1 LKWRLDRLR
10 ALGCASASLGAV
22 PLDGG
27 SREAAAAL
35 TCASRAWLSAGS
47 AFFLKEKANNLL
59 KFPQV
64 LLHSRLNCKKNSR
77 RMVAALGFEQQ
88 WDAEPFTGSPV
99 GGDLALKFRCNEM
112 MGGPLPLS
120 FNPVRSF
127 IGVRRSRGSGLRA
140 LLFILECAL
149 GVVAVL
155 VLSALAHWSGWL
167 LPVSVLLFMLIVV
180 PTALLC
186 GFWQAVIVSLSAVL
200 MHSFFTVRQ
209 PLSNTAAD
217 PANSVTLLV
226 FVLVALVVSRLS
238 ARVTGHA
245 REAESWGGQ
254 MRDLYEFTRRTLE
267 MNLHLE
273 PGPQLAELVYET
285 FGLEAVAVF
294 DAELHQVYPV
304 GNWNEDPRE
313 LTQNVYYFGTS
324 DDNPETGL
332 GRRVVRL
339 GAAPVGGL
347 VVRGDTSPLTNN
359 AIASLIAIAFDR
371 YRAFANEN
379 RIETERRTEQLRSTV
394 LDSLAHAYKTPLTA
408 IRAASSGLG
417 EMGHLSEA
425 QAELV
430 ALIDEQAGL
439 LGNLTTRLLT
449 TARLDA
455 GEVTIHSTP
464 VGVATLIEEVV
475 ASLGDRV
482 ASMKVAIDIPDE
494 HLVVHCD
501 RQLMVMLLTQ
511 YIDNACKYSIFGAP
525 ITVRATRSR
534 TEVIFSVHSRG
545 PVIPINDRER
555 IFDRYYRSTAYSNRA
570 AGTGIGLSVAKRVAL
585 IHGGSVWVTSD
596 EMDGTTFFA
605 AIPATARKRVS

>member
-1 LKWRLDRLR
+1 MFL
-10 ALGCASASLGAV
+10 SL
-22 PLDGG
+22 
-27 SREAAAAL
+27 
-35 TCASRAWLSAGS
+35 
-47 AFFLKEKANNLL
+47 
-59 KFPQV
+59 
-64 LLHSRLNCKKNSR
+64 
-77 RMVAALGFEQQ
+77 
-88 WDAEPFTGSPV
+88 
-99 GGDLALKFRCNEM
+99 
-112 MGGPLPLS
+112 
-120 FNPVRSF
+120 NPVRFFAGS
-127 IGVRRSRGSGLRA
+127 RSSRGSGLRA

-149 GVVAVL
+149 GIVAVL
-155 VLSALAHWSGWL
+155 VVSALAHWAGWL

-180 PTALLC
+180 PIALLC

-294 DAELHQVYPV
+294 DAELHQVYPL
-304 GNWNEDPRE
+304 GDWNEDPRE
-313 LTQNVYYFGTS
+313 LAQNVYYFGTS
-324 DDNPETGL
+324 DDNPESGL

-339 GAAPVGGL
+339 GAAPVGSL

-408 IRAASSGLG
+408 IRAAASGLG

-430 ALIDEQAGL
+430 ALIDEQAGQ

-455 GEVTIHSTP
+455 GEVTIHATP
-464 VGVATLIEEVV
+464 VGVAAMIEEVV

-482 ASMKVAIDIPDE
+482 ASMKIAIDVPDE
-494 HLVVHCD
+494 RLVLHCD

-511 YIDNACKYSIFGAP
+511 YIDNACKYSIFGVP

-534 TEVIFSVHSRG
+534 AEVIFSVHSRG

-555 IFDRYYRSTAYSNRA
+555 IFDRYYRSNTHSNRA